1 MMIAVKRRIARSGL
15 HKLTITFLM
24 LIFLQAVPHAYASGS
39 IPAVSG
45 LPPPVVTTTSGN
57 TSPLTPLQSATK
69 QYQSVSQNTIEQA
82 WNQLDTQ
89 YGGYI
94 PATSEGQFVPSFF
107 PGNVPFHYRHLLQGL
122 VRYLLNALWG
132 NVRLLGIIMILT
144 VLAAILETVQSAF
157 ASQMVAKVAFWVT
170 QLVLIVLA
178 VSSFHDATQ
187 FANGAIDTM
196 TAFMY
201 GSLPVVLALIA
212 ASGGLTSA
220 AVFHPL
226 IVFIVNA
233 MGLIVHNWVLPL
245 IFFSAVLTIASTLSD
260 RYKVTALAGF
270 IKTVALAVLGLGMSA
285 FLGIMSVQG
294 SLASISD
301 GVALRSVKY
310 VASNLVPVIGKAL
323 SDASESI
330 AGASLIVK
338 NATGMA
344 SAVLLLLICAF
355 PALKILAL
363 SIVYNVSAALLQ
375 PLGDSPVISTLSTI
389 GKSLGLVF
397 AAVAAVGMMFF
408 FAIVIAVAATNLTA
422 FVR

>member
-1 MMIAVKRRIARSGL
+1 MHMKIVRFAVREWYKIAFVFVLIACL
-15 HKLTITFLM
+15 HV
-24 LIFLQAVPHAYASGS
+24 APYAYANESMPS
-39 IPAVSG
+39 VSG
-45 LPPPVVTTTSGN
+45 LPPPQSTFKDSSTTV
-57 TSPLTPLQSATK
+57 PTPLQTATT
-69 QYQSVSQNTIEQA
+69 QYQSVSQNAIEQA
-82 WNQLDTQ
+82 WNKLDTQ
-89 YGGYI
+89 YNGYV
-94 PATSEGQFVPSFF
+94 PATAEGELVPAFF
-107 PGNVPFHYRHLLQGL
+107 PGNPSFHYHQLLQGL
-122 VRYLLNALWG
+122 LRYLLDSLFENA
-132 NVRLLGIIMILT
+132 RLLGIILILA
-144 VLAAILETVQSAF
+144 VLAAVLETVQSAF

-170 QLVLIVLA
+170 QMVLVVLA
-178 VSSFHDATQ
+178 VSSFHDATTY
-187 FANGAIDTM
+187 ASGAIDTM

-220 AVFHPL
+220 ATFHPL

-245 IFFSAVLTIASTLSD
+245 IFFSAVLTIVSTLSD

-270 IKTVALAVLGLGMSA
+270 IKSVALAVLGLGMSA

-301 GVALRSVKY
+301 GVALRSAKY

-363 SIVYNVSAALLQ
+363 SIVYNGSAALLQ

-397 AAVAAVGMMFF
+397 AAVAAIGLMFF
-408 FAIVIAVAATNLTA
+408 FSIVIAVAATNLTA